1 MIVIIIQE
9 RGIREVAQILANY
22 WRTWT
27 VFGDLVLFWGV
38 ETWKSCRYNIYQ
50 KQNFPA
56 FFELWP
62 WHHEHSRIAVLL
74 KIVRENNNNKKQ
86 RGLVKFKVKVKSDRP
101 VVLVKF
107 IFGANIFLN
116 GLIFGCYL
124 CLLRL
129 TQMWIR
135 NCLISLQLLVWSK
148 VVKVSLLIMRLEYS
162 SGGYRQKMRNWYHS
176 QVSLNLNYVM
186 NIEVKSVKYHYLIF
200 QNLEIEDEFEQKRKE
215 NYLILIN

>member
-9 RGIREVAQILANY
+9 RGIREMAQILVNY

-38 ETWKSCRYNIYQ
+38 ETWKSCRYYIYQ
-50 KQNFPA
+50 KQNLPV

-135 NCLISLQLLVWSK
+135 NCLISLRLLVWSK
-148 VVKVSLLIMRLEYS
+148 VVKVSLLIMRLEY
-162 SGGYRQKMRNWYHS
+162 
-176 QVSLNLNYVM
+176 
-186 NIEVKSVKYHYLIF
+186 
-200 QNLEIEDEFEQKRKE
+200 
-215 NYLILIN
+215 